1 MPEHVADARRLQRVR
16 ESFARQSFME
26 HIGAGILLLAPGIV
40 ELELKRTD
48 DLLQQHGFLHAGV
61 LTSLMDSACGYASM
75 SQMDEDSSVLSV
87 EFKVNLLAPA
97 AGNRFVARGQ
107 VLKTGKT
114 LTVCRAEAF
123 SADDGPRRLIA
134 AMQAT
139 MMTIRDRPTVK
150 D

>member
-1 MPEHVADARRLQRVR
+1 MPNTARDERRLARVR
-16 ESFARQSFME
+16 DSFSRQSFMA
-26 HIGAGILLLAPGIV
+26 HIGAELSLLELGIV
-40 ELELKRTD
+40 ELAINRTPE
-48 DLLQQHGFLHAGV
+48 LLQQHGFLHAGV
-61 LTSLMDSACGYASM
+61 LTSLMDSACGYAAL

-97 AGNRFVARGQ
+97 AGQRFIARGQ
-107 VLKTGKT
+107 VLRTGRT

-123 SADDGPRRLIA
+123 SADEGQRRLIA

-139 MMTIRDRPTVK
+139 MMAVRDRPSVR